1 MSALELR
8 IPPVALV
15 LAIAACMWL
24 ASVLGPD
31 NDLVSAFS
39 MPIGAAIA
47 MAGAVVALLGVM
59 AFREARTT
67 VNPTTPNAS
76 SSIVASGIYRVS
88 RNPMYLGFLL
98 MLCGWAVYLSNAFA
112 CLFLPAFVLYMNRFQ
127 IEPEERALEA
137 KFGTHYSAYKQ
148 QVRRWL

>member
-15 LAIAACMWL
+15 LIAAACMWL
-24 ASVLGPD
+24 VAMLGPS
-31 NDLVSAFS
+31 NDFAIAFS
-39 MPIGAAIA
+39 TPIAAVITL
-47 MAGAVVALLGVM
+47 AGTLVALLGVM
-59 AFREARTT
+59 AFRAAHTT

-76 SSIVASGIYRVS
+76 SSIVASGIYRIS

-98 MLCGWAVYLSNAFA
+98 MLAGWAVYLSNTFS
-112 CLFLPAFVLYMNRFQ
+112 CIFLPLFVLYMNRFQ
-127 IEPEERALEA
+127 IRPEERALEA
-137 KFGTHYSAYKQ
+137 KFGAQYVAYKQ